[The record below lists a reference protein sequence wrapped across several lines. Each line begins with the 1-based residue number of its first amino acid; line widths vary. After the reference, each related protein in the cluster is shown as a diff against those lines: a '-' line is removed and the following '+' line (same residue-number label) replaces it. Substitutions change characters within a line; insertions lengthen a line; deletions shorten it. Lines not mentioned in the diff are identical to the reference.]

1 LASVA
6 PKPNQSHPRTRTWKT
21 GLLPLP
27 DFSTSRAQLVA
38 NQPSAAPAISGRGLI
53 SHQPAVLFSH
63 NKATSPQYSSLR
75 TKQPSTTSQPNRLK
89 LAGKSNH
96 AWELEHAFLFFKK
109 KIELAFL
116 GRVSNLDKKES

>member
-1 LASVA
+1 MTGDEVWPPLRPSRINHIHAHALGKQAYYRCRISARVERSWLRISPA
-6 PKPNQSHPRTRTWKT
+6 PH
-21 GLLPLP
+21 LPFQVG
-27 DFSTSRAQLVA
+27 DNAMFVW
-38 NQPSAAPAISGRGLI
+38 LI

-96 AWELEHAFLFFKK
+96 AWELEHAFLFF
-109 KIELAFL
+109 
-116 GRVSNLDKKES
+116 